1 MSLWHEIEIE
11 IRRAEKL
18 HGLDPIP
25 LGMGGD
31 EFLAAYAEQMKRL
44 CDEYRKLGNCTW
56 RIVLEE
62 EVAEAIAEHEPE
74 KIREELIQVM
84 AVCAR
89 IIRQMERDNANSPSD
104 AYDGHPI
111 GMC

>member
-1 MSLWHEIEIE
+1 MK
-11 IRRAEKL
+11 KL
-18 HGLDPIP
+18 CEGYRE
-25 LGMGGD
+25 LGI
-31 EFLAAYAEQMKRL
+31 
-44 CDEYRKLGNCTW
+44 CTW
-56 RIVLEE
+56 RVVLEE
-62 EVAEAIAEHEPE
+62 EVAEVMAEQEPE

-89 IIRQMERDNANSPSD
+89 IIRQMEAENANDPSD